1 MHSLL
6 VIGSSDNSKK
16 SLEYNERQSE
26 MTIYRILQ
34 EVSGNL
40 YLNILHSETMQG
52 TELVSRCKWFII
64 LTVPVFCFTFQEINN
79 IDNVLGSRMCIIN
92 PI

>member
-26 MTIYRILQ
+26 MTIHRILQ

-52 TELVSRCKWFII
+52 TELVNRCK
-64 LTVPVFCFTFQEINN
+64 
-79 IDNVLGSRMCIIN
+79 
-92 PI
+92 